1 MSKLGYHPLAATF
14 VSAHVSES
22 CLAQE
27 STRFIISPQFAKRL
41 GFSRD
46 RLSAWHTTAWIQGE
60 WSGAT
65 DNCLG
70 EEKMFKIWKSIIGK
84 LRVTCCVSTTSGP
97 LKFDL
102 GQNDNI
108 AILKALDEEDPV
120 EIQKYIIELL
130 SCRFFIYFKIEPLV
144 TRVRHWVQCE
154 IFWLFFFSAM
164 SCFTLDTKLSS
175 QWRQFGSVEEWSL
188 GWQRLFVEVFVKYDL
203 PIPQHRDALVIR
215 ATVDMWQWILLVIK
229 TTTVTWIG
237 PC

>member
-154 IFWLFFFSAM
+154 IFWLFFLFRNFLFHTWHKVIVAVEAIWLRWGVITGVAKA
-164 SCFTLDTKLSS
+164 FR
-175 QWRQFGSVEEWSL
+175 WGFRQIWFAN
-188 GWQRLFVEVFVKYDL
+188 
-203 PIPQHRDALVIR
+203 P
-215 ATVDMWQWILLVIK
+215 
-229 TTTVTWIG
+229 TT
-237 PC
+237 